1 MKIQLLHHNA
11 RLPQRASEGAAGF
24 DLFACEHGVL
34 IPGARGL
41 IPTGVAI
48 ELDLGWYARVAPRSG
63 LAVNYGIAVNAGVI
77 DQDYRGEIRVAAINH
92 GDRVWEWA
100 AGDRIAQLVLEWHY
114 RGELVAVDQLSETQR
129 GAGAM
134 GSTGR

>member
-1 MKIQLLHHNA
+1 MKVQLLHPKA
-11 RLPQRASEGAAGF
+11 RLPQRATQGAAGF
-24 DLFACEHGVL
+24 DLTACDHGVL

-48 ELDLGWYARVAPRSG
+48 ELELGYYARVAPRSS
-63 LAVNYGIAVNAGVI
+63 LAVSYGIAVLAGVI

-92 GDRVWEWA
+92 GDRTWEWGP
-100 AGDRIAQLVLEWHY
+100 GDRIAQLVLEWHY
-114 RGELVAVDQLSETQR
+114 RGELELVDKLSTTER